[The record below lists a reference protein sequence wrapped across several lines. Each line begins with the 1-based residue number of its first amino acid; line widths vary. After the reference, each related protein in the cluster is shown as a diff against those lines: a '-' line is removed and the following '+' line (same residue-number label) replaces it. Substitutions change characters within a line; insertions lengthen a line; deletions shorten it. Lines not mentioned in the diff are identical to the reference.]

1 MQNLLLDMSKQFA
14 PKMGIQY
21 HNEFVRIA
29 MDFIRISEE
38 KRKARLIHGLNVHT
52 NKETQQ

>member
-1 MQNLLLDMSKQFA
+1 MQNLLLEMSMRFA
-14 PKMGIQY
+14 PKMGVQY

-38 KRKARLIHGLNVHT
+38 KRKARVANGLNVHT